1 MNKEFDNILR
11 ERFSTDSL
19 ISIATVDNCG
29 VPWVRTI
36 DAIYIEVHFIQ

>member
-19 ISIATVDNCG
+19 ISVATVDKCG
-29 VPWVRTI
+29 VP
-36 DAIYIEVHFIQ
+36 